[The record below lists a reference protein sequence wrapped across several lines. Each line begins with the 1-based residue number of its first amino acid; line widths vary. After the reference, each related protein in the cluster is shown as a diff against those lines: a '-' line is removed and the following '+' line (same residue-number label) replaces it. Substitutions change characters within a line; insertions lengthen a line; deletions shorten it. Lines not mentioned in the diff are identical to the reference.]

1 MISRVQHAPTIA
13 ALTQS
18 APSPP
23 LSDPWDA
30 SDPWSQYQGP
40 VKVQRSQPANAIP
53 QAQLDS
59 IVTQVT
65 QRLQPTR
72 PLVASIDS
80 GDTTMGSDDR
90 VQALED
96 RINVLEQTLQ
106 DQHAQQTLITTDLA
120 GQIGHVQQQVDR
132 QTQAIHSHIDSK
144 MQEQLTHIERLL
156 SKRRAE

>member
-1 MISRVQHAPTIA
+1 
-13 ALTQS
+13 
-18 APSPP
+18 
-23 LSDPWDA
+23 
-30 SDPWSQYQGP
+30 
-40 VKVQRSQPANAIP
+40 
-53 QAQLDS
+53 
-59 IVTQVT
+59 
-65 QRLQPTR
+65 
-72 PLVASIDS
+72 
-80 GDTTMGSDDR
+80 MGSDDR

-96 RINVLEQTLQ
+96 RMNVLEQTLQ